1 MRHGSIMS
9 ILVNTFIISLLLSSC
24 QPRSREAY
32 LEDYKEF
39 IIAIRE
45 DGQDYEEADWQ
56 EADEEYVELSGE
68 LFELF
73 EEELTVKDKLQITSW
88 SIQYNTIKG
97 TRTVNDLVDFMI
109 NDEDGLLTLFQ
120 EEYRD
125 DAEGLA
131 EDLRKKMDHYRE
143 NEMED
148 DLNTLMETIK
158 SVSDSI
164 PELQKLL
171 SD

>member
-1 MRHGSIMS
+1 MKNRINGSIV
-9 ILVNTFIISLLLSSC
+9 ICVFFIALLLSSC

-32 LEDYKEF
+32 LEAYKEF
-39 IIAIRE
+39 IVAVRE
-45 DGQDYEEADWQ
+45 DGQDYEESDWQ
-56 EADEEYVELSGE
+56 EADEEYDEFSGE
-68 LFELF
+68 LYDTFES
-73 EEELTVKDKLQITSW
+73 ELTVKDKLQIASW
-88 SIQYNTIKG
+88 GIQYNALKG
-97 TRTVNDLVDFMI
+97 TKTVNDLVDFMI
-109 NDEDGLLTLFQ
+109 DDEDGLLTFFQ
-120 EEYRD
+120 DEYKD

-131 EDLRKKMDHYRE
+131 ENLKKKMDHYRE

-171 SD
+171 SY